1 MSKTNLVILYGN
13 VGKDPEITNFNSG
26 SSKATFTLAT
36 SSNFKSGDE
45 WKTDTQWH
53 NIEIWGNQVKAVE
66 KKVTKGTTLVIHGTI
81 KYESWEDKEGN
92 KKYKTVINAEQFI
105 IVKGGV
111 KSNSE
116 TTQEAAPA
124 PVQESQPTEEG
135 ADLPF

>member
-13 VGKDPEITNFNSG
+13 VGKDPEITTFNSG

-36 SSNFKSGDE
+36 SSNYKSGDE

-124 PVQESQPTEEG
+124 PVQESQPTEG
-135 ADLPF
+135 AADLPF